1 MTDKEVI
8 SPAGYPA
15 AILKGDVVGVAFEG
29 VRQRLKAL
37 FPEDI
42 FKHAILPPHASR
54 KTWDAIIKDAP
65 CVAIGI
71 GGWRENGKSSNT
83 FIGDLAFPLA
93 VIQTLQSPDDLY
105 AGTTNLRD
113 IGVAGI
119 MAAIAGAL
127 NAWTLDGVGSCRVRA
142 ITLPGTEDWFEDRSA
157 LVAVELV
164 FEGVKLDNREALAEL
179 EDFVAGRTAVKMKKE
194 SGDE

>member
-1 MTDKEVI
+1 MTDETI

-29 VRQRLKAL
+29 VRKRLRAL
-37 FPEDI
+37 FPETI
-42 FKHAILPPHASR
+42 FKHVILPPHANR
-54 KTWDAIIKDAP
+54 ATWDAIIKEAP
-65 CVAIGI
+65 CVAVGL
-71 GGWRENGKSSNT
+71 GGWRASQRASNT
-83 FIGDLAFPLA
+83 FIGDLTFPLA
-93 VIQTLQSPDDLY
+93 VLQTMSRPDDLY
-105 AGTTNLRD
+105 LGTGQLQD

-127 NAWTLDGVGSCRVRA
+127 NGWTLQGVGSCKISA
-142 ITLPGTEDWFEDRSA
+142 ITLPNTEDWFDDRSV

-164 FEGVKLDNREALAEL
+164 FEGVKLDNTLALAEL
-179 EDFVAGRTAVKMKKE
+179 ADFMAGQMTVQVKKE